1 MKAPS
6 GTVGERQ
13 REREELLRWAALAIQ
28 NGLPQDAERVAS
40 DVLKADA
47 GSVEAA
53 KLLGYALMLQDRA
66 VEAVA
71 PLEKAARASR
81 NPAIE
86 TQLSIALR
94 HAGKT
99 DKALIWLKR
108 AVTRT
113 PPFAPAFDELGYL
126 LKVLNKP
133 AEAIAVLKQGV
144 AVAPMMTEMWI
155 RLGLVCA
162 DVNDR
167 AGARSAYA
175 QALAINPV
183 HPDAIKGLTSVL
195 MHEGDHAGR
204 RRVVQARHRGGPERC
219 GDAHRARSLPAGT
232 RPGGRRL
239 CLPAR
244 GGRSG
249 RFTASG
255 DQGERVVRART
266 LLAAAERR
274 REVLQ
279 ERERQLE
286 RFQAKW
292 DPVRRPETR
301 QDKTS
306 ACARGIPGDR
316 HHLRLRPRRS
326 CQ

>member
-155 RLGLVCA
+155 QLGLVYA

-167 AGARSAYA
+167 AGARGAYA

-195 MHEGDHAGR
+195 MHDGDHAGAAELFKR
-204 RRVVQARHRGGPERC
+204 AIAADPNDAAMCTGLGHCLLELGQEDAGYACLRVAIGQGASLQTAIKASAWS
-219 GDAHRARSLPAGT
+219 AH
-232 RPGGRRL
+232 
-239 CLPAR
+239 
-244 GGRSG
+244 G
-249 RFTASG
+249 RF
-255 DQGERVVRART
+255 
-266 LLAAAERR
+266 
-274 REVLQ
+274 
-279 ERERQLE
+279 
-286 RFQAKW
+286 W
-292 DPVRRPETR
+292 
-301 QDKTS
+301 
-306 ACARGIPGDR
+306 
-316 HHLRLRPRRS
+316 LRPSDAAKFFKRKS
-326 CQ
+326 VS